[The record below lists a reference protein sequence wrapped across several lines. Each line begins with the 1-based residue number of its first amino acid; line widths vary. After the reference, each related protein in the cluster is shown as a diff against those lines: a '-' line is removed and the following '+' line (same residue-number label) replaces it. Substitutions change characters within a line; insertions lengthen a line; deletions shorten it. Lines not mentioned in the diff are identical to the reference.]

1 MLFLGNLL
9 EAWQVLTHASC
20 NTWLEV
26 SVICFMLVKTT
37 KLIIQN
43 KNANYTDWK
52 DDFGGDDDDDNIK
65 KKK

>member
-1 MLFLGNLL
+1 
-9 EAWQVLTHASC
+9 
-20 NTWLEV
+20 
-26 SVICFMLVKTT
+26 MLVKTT

-52 DDFGGDDDDDNIK
+52 EDFGGDDDDDNIK